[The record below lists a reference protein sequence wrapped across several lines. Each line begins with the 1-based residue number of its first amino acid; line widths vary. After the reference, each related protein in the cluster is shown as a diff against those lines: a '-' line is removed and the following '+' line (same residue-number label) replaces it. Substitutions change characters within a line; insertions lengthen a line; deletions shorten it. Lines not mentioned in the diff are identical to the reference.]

1 MGTWRDIQL
10 NKKLFKNVDEQS
22 LTTAYAALENCFVTE
37 AGGLSRF
44 PGLRTFVDLGGSA
57 DIFLDKLNNDLIAVG
72 RDGRTHRIDR
82 NANAT
87 EIQGPPVLGG
97 RRATFAR
104 TPDSLMIAAGAQVI
118 KFDGKKNE
126 VLSENAPL
134 STHVGYVD
142 GYVLAVENDSGR
154 FQHSTLDKYSE
165 WNGSDT
171 FAANSR
177 PDNINALMI
186 TPFNEILISG
196 EDSIE
201 QYERYPG
208 GTAPFYRRW
217 SIGDGISEPYT
228 LCHADNAAWGLNG
241 RYEFVRLS
249 GQTSASASDDIS
261 LSLEK
266 MYERDNLE
274 ALNKAW
280 AAPVNIKGQKFIIL
294 QSPEAIR
301 EDGTKGFTG
310 VKDLRQ
316 NQWFEITGWDASLGV
331 PTLWPGRSVFQ
342 IWGKTFVGGQGKIY
356 ELTDQV
362 HSNDGHVQRM
372 YGRTAHFNDI
382 GSSRI
387 ERVRLH
393 LKRGVGTYQSNPKIA
408 IRVNRNNRGFGPWQY
423 RDLGLAGQS
432 EMQVEFGAQGD
443 GDQWQFEF
451 MVTDDCQI
459 ELRRLQVE
467 VTEMLR

>member
-1 MGTWRDIQL
+1 MSQWRDIEL

-44 PGLRTFVDLGGSA
+44 PGLRLFADLGGSS
-57 DIFLDKLNNDLIAVG
+57 DVFLDKHMNDLMAVC
-72 RDGRTHRIDR
+72 RDGRTFRVDR
-82 NANAT
+82 NATPKRIEGA
-87 EIQGPPVLGG
+87 PVLGG
-97 RRATFAR
+97 RRAVFAR
-104 TPDSLMIAAGAQVI
+104 TPDSLIMTAGAQVI
-118 KFDGKKNE
+118 KFDGNQNS
-126 VLSENAPL
+126 VLSPEAPL
-134 STHVGYVD
+134 STHVGYID

-154 FQHSTLDKYSE
+154 FQHSNADKYGV
-165 WNGSDT
+165 WDGADT
-171 FAANSR
+171 FAANAR
-177 PDNINALMI
+177 PDNINSLLI
-186 TPFNEILISG
+186 TPFNEILLTG

-217 SIGDGISEPYT
+217 SIGDGIAEPYT
-228 LCHADNAAWGLNG
+228 VCHADNAAWGVNG

-249 GQTSASASDDIS
+249 GQSSASASDDIAF
-261 LSLEK
+261 SLEK
-266 MYERDNLE
+266 MYSRDNLE
-274 ALNKAW
+274 AKNLAW

-294 QSPEAIR
+294 QSPEAVKD
-301 EDGTKGFTG
+301 DGTKGFTG
-310 VKDLRQ
+310 VFDIRQ
-316 NQWFEITGWDASLGV
+316 NQWFELTGWDAANGV

-362 HSNDGHVQRM
+362 HSNDGQVQRM
-372 YGRTAHFNDI
+372 YGRTAHFNDL
-382 GSSRI
+382 GPSRI

-393 LKRGVGTYQSNPKIA
+393 LKRGVGTYTSSPKIA
-408 IRVNRNNRGFGPWQY
+408 MRVNRNNTGFGAWQF
-423 RDLGLAGQS
+423 RDIGYAGEGQ
-432 EMQVEFGAQGD
+432 MMVEFGSQGT

-451 MVTDDCQI
+451 MVTDNCPV

-467 VTEMLR
+467 VNDLVR

>member
-1 MGTWRDIQL
+1 MPQWRDIQL
-10 NKKLFKNVDEQS
+10 NKKLFKNVDES
-22 LTTAYAALENCFVTE
+22 ALTTAYGALENCFVTE

-44 PGLRTFVDLGGSA
+44 PGLRLFADLGGNA
-57 DIFLDKLNNDLIAVG
+57 DIFLDKHMNDLIAVG
-72 RDGRTHRIDR
+72 RDGRTHRVDR
-82 NANAT
+82 NANAVRI
-87 EIQGPPVLGG
+87 EGAPVLGG
-97 RRATFAR
+97 RRVTFAR
-104 TPDSLMIAAGAQVI
+104 TPDSLIMAAGAQVI
-118 KFDGKKNE
+118 KFDGVKNS

-134 STHVGYVD
+134 STHVGFID

-154 FQHSTLDKYSE
+154 FQHSALDDYNT
-165 WNGSDT
+165 WNGADT

-186 TPFNEILISG
+186 TPFNEILLTG

-249 GQTSASASDDIS
+249 GQSSASESDDIG

-266 MYERDNLE
+266 MYATNNLE
-274 ALNKAW
+274 SLNKAW
-280 AAPVNIKGQKFIIL
+280 AAPLNIKGQKFIIL
-294 QSPEAIR
+294 QSPEAVR

-316 NQWFEITGWDASLGV
+316 NQWFELTGWDAAAGV
-331 PTLWPGRSVFQ
+331 PALWPGRSVFQ

-362 HSNDGHVQRM
+362 HNNAGQVQRM
-372 YGRTAHFNDI
+372 FGRTAHFNDI
-382 GSSRI
+382 GPSRI

-393 LKRGVGTYQSNPKIA
+393 LKRGVGSYDYSPKIA
-408 IRVNRNNRGFGPWQY
+408 MRVNRNNRGFGPWQH
-423 RDLGLAGQS
+423 RDIGFSGQS
-432 EMQVEFGAQGD
+432 EMQVEFGSQGD

-451 MVTDDCQI
+451 MVTDDCPV

-467 VTEMLR
+467 VTEMVR

>member
-1 MGTWRDIQL
+1 MPQWRDIQL
-10 NKKLFKNVDEQS
+10 NKKLFKNVDES
-22 LTTAYAALENCFVTE
+22 ALTTAYGALENCFVTE

-44 PGLRTFVDLGGSA
+44 PGLRVFAELGGNA
-57 DIFLDKLNNDLIAVG
+57 DIFLDKHMNDLIAVG
-72 RDGRTHRIDR
+72 RDGRTFRVNR
-82 NANAT
+82 NAEST
-87 EIQGPPVLGG
+87 RIEGSPVLGG

-118 KFDGKKNE
+118 KFDGVKNSA
-126 VLSENAPL
+126 LSPDAPL
-134 STHVGYVD
+134 STHVGFID

-154 FQHSTLDKYSE
+154 FQHSSLDNFSV
-165 WNGSDT
+165 WNGADT
-171 FAANSR
+171 FAANGR

-186 TPFNEILISG
+186 TPFNEILLTG

-249 GQTSASASDDIS
+249 GQTSASASDDIG
-261 LSLEK
+261 LSLEN
-266 MYERDNLE
+266 MYRQDNLE
-274 ALNKAW
+274 ALNLAW
-280 AAPVNIKGQKFIIL
+280 AAPFNIKGQKFIML

-301 EDGTKGFTG
+301 EDGTKGFTA

-316 NQWFEITGWDASLGV
+316 NQWFELTGWDASTGM
-331 PTLWPGRSVFQ
+331 PALWPGRSIFQ

-362 HSNDGHVQRM
+362 HSNDGQVQRM
-372 YGRTAHFNDI
+372 YGRTAHFNDL
-382 GSSRI
+382 GPSRI

-393 LKRGVGTYQSNPKIA
+393 LKRGVGSYTSNPKIA
-408 IRVNRNNRGFGPWQY
+408 MRVNRNNRGFGVWQY
-423 RDLGLAGQS
+423 RELGLSGAS
-432 EMQVEFGAQGD
+432 EMQVEFGSQGD

-451 MVTDDCQI
+451 MVTDDCPV

-467 VTEMLR
+467 VTDMVR